1 MGGSPGLARSRVG
14 QWVCDNSGFRTGG
27 SVGCDGGWE
36 SNCPH
41 PAEERNPGRAQWW
54 AGQGSRF
61 YRTVACTAQLSSLAL
76 LV

>member
-41 PAEERNPGRAQWW
+41 PAEERNPAPAAR
-54 AGQGSRF
+54 GSRV
-61 YRTVACTAQLSSLAL
+61 RAGVQRRDHCR
-76 LV
+76 